1 MTISE
6 TTDRVQQIGREFLKP
21 MPKYWSFSLFEIHS
35 DDGKGGVRVQYA
47 GRSSNPYFEGVAWEH
62 RYEAST
68 PDEARRLCREEAE
81 RKSKS

>member
-6 TTDRVQQIGREFLKP
+6 TTDRVQEIGREFLKP
-21 MPKYWSFSLFEIHS
+21 MPEGWSFTLTEIRKL
-35 DDGKGGVRVQYA
+35 DGRIVYV
-47 GRSSNPYFEGVAWEH
+47 GRASNPRVASAPWEH
-62 RYEAST
+62 HYAKDT

>member
-1 MTISE
+1 MTIHE

-21 MPKYWSFSLFEIHS
+21 FPLGWRYTLWTT
-35 DDGKGGVRVQYA
+35 DDGHLCTACGPQAHKHGWPQRANHEARG
-47 GRSSNPYFEGVAWEH
+47 
-62 RYEAST
+62 EAST

>member
-6 TTDRVQQIGREFLKP
+6 TTDRVQAIGREFLKEFP
-21 MPKYWSFSLFEIHS
+21 RGWNYRHS
-35 DDGKGGVRVQYA
+35 EYRRPDGKMVFVGNA
-47 GRSSNPYFEGVAWEH
+47 SNPGFVGDDWEH
-62 RYEAST
+62 HHTAAT